1 MRLTVFILEQ
11 ECEVFVSAVSPLT
24 NGTAACVP
32 CGNTF
37 ISCGVS
43 PDITVLPY
51 WVKGPAYTIG
61 HIHRIYASISL
72 IFRSNAFP
80 TIHPKSIHYQ
90 LIHFFLMVCQ
100 RIGCFGEHSK
110 PRILNRVVF
119 KIFEKVIDIWINRAM
134 PYRIA
139 AQLGDFVLYPRGLM
153 FPFAYWHHI
162 TAAVK

>member
-11 ECEVFVSAVSPLT
+11 ECEVFVSPVSPLT

-37 ISCGVS
+37 ISCGAS

-80 TIHPKSIHYQ
+80 LYIPKVFTTNSAT
-90 LIHFFLMVCQ
+90 FFSWSVNASDVSEN
-100 RIGCFGEHSK
+100 IA
-110 PRILNRVVF
+110 
-119 KIFEKVIDIWINRAM
+119 NRASS
-134 PYRIA
+134 I
-139 AQLGDFVLYPRGLM
+139 GLYLKSLKRS
-153 FPFAYWHHI
+153 
-162 TAAVK
+162 